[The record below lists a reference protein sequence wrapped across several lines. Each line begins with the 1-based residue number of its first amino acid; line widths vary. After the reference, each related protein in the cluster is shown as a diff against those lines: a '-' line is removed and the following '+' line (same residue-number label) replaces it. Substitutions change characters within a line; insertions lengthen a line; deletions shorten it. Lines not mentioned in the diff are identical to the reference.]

1 MNTESELDRRLAAL
15 KSTLAT
21 AAPPQSVDAAV
32 EAAIAG
38 RRPASRVARPHRTF
52 SWNPGRWLPAWIA
65 GFAAMAAAI
74 GFVAFIDRHAQ
85 MLSTQETDA
94 ASAAGPGERAWFLP
108 IVPVS
113 EWASDDAL
121 VVQARLPRMT
131 LAQLGVP
138 VNPAQA
144 ADAVDAELLVRGDG
158 AVLAVRLPY

>member
-1 MNTESELDRRLAAL
+1 MNTESDLDRRLATL

-21 AAPPQSVDAAV
+21 AAPPPSVDAAV

-38 RRPASRVARPHRTF
+38 RRSASRVSRVALWKPRRL
-52 SWNPGRWLPAWIA
+52 LPAWIA
-65 GFAAMAAAI
+65 GLAAMAAAI

-85 MLSTQETDA
+85 MLSTPDTDVP
-94 ASAAGPGERAWFLP
+94 SATDPGKRSWFLP
-108 IVPVS
+108 VVPVS
-113 EWASDDAL
+113 EWAASDDAL
-121 VVQARLPRMT
+121 VVQARLSRMT